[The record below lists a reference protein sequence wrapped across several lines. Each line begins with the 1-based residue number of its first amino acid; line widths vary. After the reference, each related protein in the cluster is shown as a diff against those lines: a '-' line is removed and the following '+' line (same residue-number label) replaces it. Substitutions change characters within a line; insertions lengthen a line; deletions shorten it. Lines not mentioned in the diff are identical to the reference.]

1 MAKHIIGIDPGTNGG
16 IAIITDGE
24 LTHVI
29 KMPDTPLDIYEAL
42 HSHADDAICY
52 LEKVGGMPG
61 QGGMAMF
68 NFGKNFGW
76 LEMALLAAGISTITV
91 TPQKWQRHY
100 QLGKSSDKTKTEWK
114 NILKA
119 KAQSLFPKTKVTL
132 AIADAILISYYGAVQ
147 ERLIC

>member
-1 MAKHIIGIDPGTNGG
+1 MAKYIIGIDPGANGG
-16 IAIITDGE
+16 IAIFEDSI
-24 LTHVI
+24 LKQAF
-29 KMPDTPLDIYEAL
+29 KMPDTPLDILDAL
-42 HSHADDAICY
+42 RSHSDDAVCY

-76 LEMALLAAGISTITV
+76 LEMALLSCGITTITV
-91 TPQKWQRHY
+91 TPQRWQKTF
-100 QLGKSSDKTKTEWK
+100 QLPKSSGKSKTEWK

-132 AIADAILISYYGAVQ
+132 AIADAILIGYYGSVC
-147 ERLIC
+147 ER